1 MHFLKCCIAKQ
12 SKIELKL
19 EVLNIGEIQ
28 MTNSKNMIKVAA
40 SVFVFLLLLAYG
52 SHAGYAQVTG
62 GGDQMPTEMTL
73 WQTLKAGGGV
83 MIVIGLLSVAA
94 VAIIIY
100 DFMMLNVN
108 KLAPQRLFTEVM
120 RKLES
125 RDFSGAQTL
134 CMKEGNTI
142 ISKIVLAGLERRN
155 PLDDSAR
162 EAMENTARVELTGMW
177 QNINYL
183 SDIVAVAPL
192 LGLLG
197 TVLGM
202 IQAFHAVPLQ
212 SASVKTT
219 LLAAGISKA
228 MVTTA
233 SGLIVAIPALIAYSY
248 FRGKVQQVTNK
259 IEIYSTDIIRA
270 IQNR

>member
-1 MHFLKCCIAKQ
+1 MI
-12 SKIELKL
+12 
-19 EVLNIGEIQ
+19 
-28 MTNSKNMIKVAA
+28 NSKNIFKGLFGAGA
-40 SVFVFLLLLAYG
+40 FVLLLIWG
-52 SHAGYAQVTG
+52 SHAAYAQAAG
-62 GGDQMPTEMTL
+62 AGPDQMPAEMTL

-83 MIVIGLLSVAA
+83 MVVIGLLSVAA

-108 KLAPQRLFTEVM
+108 KLAPRHLFIDVM
-120 RKLES
+120 GLIES
-125 RDFSGAQTL
+125 KDLIAAKNL
-134 CMKEGNTI
+134 CYQQNNTI
-142 ISKIVLAGLERRN
+142 ISKVVLAGLERTN
-155 PLDDSAR
+155 PQDDSAR
-162 EAMENTARVELTGMW
+162 EAMENTARIEVTNLW
-177 QNINYL
+177 QNISYL

-212 SASVKTT
+212 SASLKTT

-248 FRGKVQQVTNK
+248 FRGQVQQVTNM
-259 IEIYSTDIIRA
+259 IEIYSTDIIKT
-270 IQNR
+270 IQKR

>member
-1 MHFLKCCIAKQ
+1 
-12 SKIELKL
+12 
-19 EVLNIGEIQ
+19 
-28 MTNSKNMIKVAA
+28 
-40 SVFVFLLLLAYG
+40 
-52 SHAGYAQVTG
+52 
-62 GGDQMPTEMTL
+62 
-73 WQTLKAGGGV
+73 
-83 MIVIGLLSVAA
+83 
-94 VAIIIY
+94 
-100 DFMMLNVN
+100 MLNVN
-108 KLAPQRLFTEVM
+108 KLAPRALFEEVM

-125 RDFSGAQTL
+125 RDFGAAQTM
-134 CMKEGNTI
+134 CRNEGNTI

-155 PLDDSAR
+155 PLDNAAR
-162 EAMENTARVELTGMW
+162 EAMENTARAELTNLW

-228 MVTTA
+228 MVCTA
-233 SGLIVAIPALIAYSY
+233 SGLIVAIPSLIAYSF
-248 FRGKVQQVTNK
+248 FRGQVQQITNM
-259 IEIYSTDIIRA
+259 IEIYSTDIIKA

>member
-1 MHFLKCCIAKQ
+1 L
-12 SKIELKL
+12 S
-19 EVLNIGEIQ
+19 
-28 MTNSKNMIKVAA
+28 
-40 SVFVFLLLLAYG
+40 LLTYG
-52 SHAGYAQVTG
+52 SHAAYAQASNMLTG
-62 GGDQMPTEMTL
+62 GADQMPTELTL

-83 MIVIGLLSVAA
+83 MVVIGFLSVAA
-94 VAIIIY
+94 VAIILY
-100 DFMMLNVN
+100 DFITLNVN
-108 KLAPQRLFTEVM
+108 KLTPRGLFENVIARLGKRDLEETKAM
-120 RKLES
+120 CRKEN
-125 RDFSGAQTL
+125 
-134 CMKEGNTI
+134 NTI
-142 ISKIVLAGLERRN
+142 ISKIVLAGLDRKN
-155 PLDDSAR
+155 PMDDSAR
-162 EAMENTARVELTGMW
+162 EAMENTARVEVTNLW

-228 MVTTA
+228 MVCTA

-248 FRGKVQQVTNK
+248 FRGKVQQITNMV
-259 IEIYSTDIIRA
+259 EIYSTDIIKA

>member
-1 MHFLKCCIAKQ
+1 MI
-12 SKIELKL
+12 
-19 EVLNIGEIQ
+19 
-28 MTNSKNMIKVAA
+28 NSKNNFPLAVGML
-40 SVFVFLLLLAYG
+40 VFLSVLIYG
-52 SHAGYAQVTG
+52 SHAVYAQATG
-62 GGDQMPTEMTL
+62 LPAAGPDQMPAEMTL

-83 MIVIGLLSVAA
+83 MVVIGFLSVAA

-100 DFMMLNVN
+100 DLLMLNVN
-108 KLAPQRLFTEVM
+108 KLAPRRLFDEVM

-125 RDFSGAQTL
+125 RDFGAAQTL
-134 CMKEGNTI
+134 CRQENNTI
-142 ISKIVLAGLERRN
+142 ISRIVLAGLERRN
-155 PLDDSAR
+155 PLDNSAR
-162 EAMENTARVELTGMW
+162 EAMENTARVELTNLW

-212 SASVKTT
+212 SASLKTT

-233 SGLIVAIPALIAYSY
+233 SGLIVAIPALMAYSY
-248 FRGKVQQVTNK
+248 FRGQVQQVTNM
-259 IEIYSTDIIRA
+259 IEIYSTDIIKT

>member
-1 MHFLKCCIAKQ
+1 
-12 SKIELKL
+12 
-19 EVLNIGEIQ
+19 
-28 MTNSKNMIKVAA
+28 MTNSKDRIKCVLG
-40 SVFVFLLLLAYG
+40 VFAFLLLLSLG
-52 SHAGYAQVTG
+52 SHAYAQSVVG
-62 GGDQMPTEMTL
+62 GPSVGADQMPTEMTL

-83 MIVIGLLSVAA
+83 MVVIGFLSVLA
-94 VAIIIY
+94 VAIVIY
-100 DFMMLNVN
+100 DIRFLNVN
-108 KLAPQRLFTEVM
+108 RLAPRDFFKQVM
-120 RKLES
+120 SKLDS
-125 RDFSGAQTL
+125 RDFGAAKEL
-134 CMKEGNTI
+134 CARENHTI
-142 ISKIVLAGLERRN
+142 IAKIVLAGLDRKN
-155 PLDDSAR
+155 PMDDTAR
-162 EAMENTARVELTGMW
+162 EAMESTARIELTNLW

-248 FRGKVQQVTNK
+248 FRGQVQQVTNM
-259 IEIYSTDIIRA
+259 IEIYSTDIIKA

>member
-1 MHFLKCCIAKQ
+1 
-12 SKIELKL
+12 
-19 EVLNIGEIQ
+19 
-28 MTNSKNMIKVAA
+28 MTNSRKILGGVAG
-40 SVFVFLLLLAYG
+40 FLLLLIYG
-52 SHAGYAQVTG
+52 AHTAYAQVSNPMP
-62 GGDQMPTEMTL
+62 DQMPTEMTL

-83 MIVIGLLSVAA
+83 MVVIGFLSVAA

-108 KLAPQRLFTEVM
+108 KLAPRGLFQDLM
-120 RKLES
+120 HKLEA
-125 RDFSGAQTL
+125 RDFTAAKTL
-134 CMKEGNTI
+134 CQKENSTI
-142 ISKIVLAGLERRN
+142 IAKIALAGLDRKN
-155 PLDDSAR
+155 PLDDTAR
-162 EAMENTARVELTGMW
+162 EAMESTARVELTNLW

-183 SDIVAVAPL
+183 SDIIAVAPL

-212 SASVKTT
+212 AASVKTT

-228 MVTTA
+228 MVCTA
-233 SGLIVAIPALIAYSY
+233 SGLIVAIPALIAYSF
-248 FRGKVQQVTNK
+248 FRGQVQQVTNM
-259 IEIYSTDIIRA
+259 IEIYSTDIIKA

>member
-1 MHFLKCCIAKQ
+1 MAKPR
-12 SKIELKL
+12 
-19 EVLNIGEIQ
+19 NILP
-28 MTNSKNMIKVAA
+28 VAGWA
-40 SVFVFLLLLAYG
+40 FIFLLLLNCHPHLA
-52 SHAGYAQVTG
+52 YAQASDLSVSG
-62 GGDQMPTEMTL
+62 AGQMPAEMTL

-83 MIVIGLLSVAA
+83 MIVIGFLSVVG

-100 DFMMLNVN
+100 DLMMLNVN
-108 KLAPQRLFTEVM
+108 KLAPRRLFDEVM
-120 RKLES
+120 RKIES
-125 RDFSGAQTL
+125 RDLPAAKTMCLNQN
-134 CMKEGNTI
+134 NTI
-142 ISKIVLAGLERRN
+142 ISKIVLAGLERKN
-155 PLDDSAR
+155 PMDDSAR
-162 EAMENTARVELTGMW
+162 EAMENTARVELTNLW
-177 QNINYL
+177 QNISYL

-212 SASVKTT
+212 SASLKTT

-248 FRGKVQQVTNK
+248 FRGQVQQITNM
-259 IEIYSTDIIRA
+259 IEIYSTDIIKAVQKR
-270 IQNR
+270 

>member
-1 MHFLKCCIAKQ
+1 MLR
-12 SKIELKL
+12 
-19 EVLNIGEIQ
+19 G
-28 MTNSKNMIKVAA
+28 
-40 SVFVFLLLLAYG
+40 VFGVGFLLLLLAFG
-52 SHAGYAQVTG
+52 PHGAFAQATNTLPSPI
-62 GGDQMPTEMTL
+62 DQMPAEMTL

-83 MIVIGLLSVAA
+83 MVVIGFLSILGL
-94 VAIIIY
+94 AIIIY

-108 KLAPQRLFTEVM
+108 KMAPHRLFEAVM

-125 RDFSGAQTL
+125 RDFGAAQTL
-134 CMKEGNTI
+134 CRKEATTI

-155 PLDDSAR
+155 PLDDTAR
-162 EAMENTARVELTGMW
+162 EAMESTARAELTNLW

-228 MVTTA
+228 MVCTA
-233 SGLIVAIPALIAYSY
+233 SGLIVAIPALIAYSF
-248 FRGKVQQVTNK
+248 FRGQVQQITNM
-259 IEIYSTDIIRA
+259 IEIYSTDIIKA

>member
-1 MHFLKCCIAKQ
+1 MMK
-12 SKIELKL
+12 SR
-19 EVLNIGEIQ
+19 NILSLVGG
-28 MTNSKNMIKVAA
+28 V
-40 SVFVFLLLLAYG
+40 SVFILSLNYLPHTAF
-52 SHAGYAQVTG
+52 AQSLPTSSP
-62 GGDQMPTEMTL
+62 DAMPVEMTL

-83 MIVIGLLSVAA
+83 MVVIGFLSVVA
-94 VAIIIY
+94 VAIIVY

-108 KLAPQRLFTEVM
+108 KLAPRRLYKELM
-120 RKLES
+120 GKLES
-125 RDFSGAQTL
+125 RDFGGAQAL
-134 CMKEGNTI
+134 CLKENNTI

-162 EAMENTARVELTGMW
+162 EAMENTAHVELTNLW
-177 QNINYL
+177 QNISYL

-219 LLAAGISKA
+219 VLAAGISKA

-233 SGLIVAIPALIAYSY
+233 SGLIVAIPVLIAYSY
-248 FRGKVQQVTNK
+248 FRGQVQSITNA
-259 IEIYSTDIIRA
+259 IEIYCGDLIKAIR
-270 IQNR
+270 NR

>member
-1 MHFLKCCIAKQ
+1 MMNLRIFFSVAGGVFIFLWA
-12 SKIELKL
+12 L
-19 EVLNIGEIQ
+19 
-28 MTNSKNMIKVAA
+28 T
-40 SVFVFLLLLAYG
+40 YG
-52 SHAGYAQVTG
+52 SHAAYAQASNLFSSG
-62 GGDQMPTEMTL
+62 SGQMPAEMTL

-83 MIVIGLLSVAA
+83 MVVIGLLSVAA

-100 DFMMLNVN
+100 DFITLNVN
-108 KLAPQRLFTEVM
+108 KLAP
-120 RKLES
+120 RKLFDNVISKLGKRELDGTQAIC
-125 RDFSGAQTL
+125 R
-134 CMKEGNTI
+134 KENNTI
-142 ISKIVLAGLERRN
+142 IAKIVLAGLDRRN

-162 EAMENTARVELTGMW
+162 EAMENTARVEVTNLW

-228 MVTTA
+228 MVCTA
-233 SGLIVAIPALIAYSY
+233 SGLIVAIPALVAYSY
-248 FRGKVQQVTNK
+248 FRGKVQQITNMV
-259 IEIYSTDIIRA
+259 EIYSADIIKA
-270 IQNR
+270 VQNR

>member
-1 MHFLKCCIAKQ
+1 MINL
-12 SKIELKL
+12 
-19 EVLNIGEIQ
+19 
-28 MTNSKNMIKVAA
+28 KNMFKRV
-40 SVFVFLLLLAYG
+40 SGLFVFLMCLTCY
-52 SHAGYAQVTG
+52 SHGAWAQAAHLPIVGT
-62 GGDQMPTEMTL
+62 DQLPAELTL

-83 MIVIGLLSVAA
+83 MVVIGLLSVVA

-100 DFMMLNVN
+100 DLMMLNVR
-108 KLAPQRLFTEVM
+108 KLAPADLFEGVM
-120 RKLES
+120 RKLEI
-125 RDFSGAQTL
+125 RDFSAAQTI
-134 CMKEGNTI
+134 CRQKNSTI
-142 ISKIVLAGLERRN
+142 ISKIVLAGLVRKN
-155 PLDDSAR
+155 PLDNSAS
-162 EAMENTARVELTGMW
+162 EAMENTARIELTNLW
-177 QNINYL
+177 QNISYL

-228 MVTTA
+228 MICTA
-233 SGLIVAIPALIAYSY
+233 SSLIVAIPSLVAYSY
-248 FRGKVQQVTNK
+248 FRGRVQQVTNV
-259 IEIYSTDIIRA
+259 IEIYSSDIIKT

>member
-1 MHFLKCCIAKQ
+1 M
-12 SKIELKL
+12 
-19 EVLNIGEIQ
+19 
-28 MTNSKNMIKVAA
+28 
-40 SVFVFLLLLAYG
+40 LLVVGG
-52 SHAGYAQVTG
+52 SHTALAQAAGAPS
-62 GGDQMPTEMTL
+62 GGDQMAVPMTL

-83 MIVIGLLSVAA
+83 MVVIGLLSVIAL
-94 VAIIIY
+94 AIVVY
-100 DFMMLNVN
+100 DAMMLNVN
-108 KLAPQRLFTEVM
+108 KLAPQGLFNDVM
-120 RKLES
+120 RKLET
-125 RDFSGAQTL
+125 RDFGSAKTL
-134 CMKEGNTI
+134 CRQENNTI
-142 ISKIVLAGLERRN
+142 ISKIVLAGLDRRN
-155 PLDDSAR
+155 PLDDTAR
-162 EAMENTARVELTGMW
+162 EAMESTARIELTNLW

-202 IQAFHAVPLQ
+202 IQAFRAVPLQ
-212 SASVKTT
+212 SASIKTT

-248 FRGKVQQVTNK
+248 FRGQVQQVTNM
-259 IEIYSTDIIRA
+259 IEIYSTDLIKA

>member
-1 MHFLKCCIAKQ
+1 MRD
-12 SKIELKL
+12 
-19 EVLNIGEIQ
+19 
-28 MTNSKNMIKVAA
+28 SKNKFRLMGSAF
-40 SVFVFLLLLAYG
+40 VFVLLLATG
-52 SHAGYAQVTG
+52 ASYALAQSSANPSVGTG
-62 GGDQMPTEMTL
+62 ALPGEMTL
-73 WQTLKAGGGV
+73 WETLKAGGGV

-94 VAIIIY
+94 LAIIIY

-108 KLAPQRLFTEVM
+108 KLAPRRLFQEVM
-120 RKLES
+120 PKLEIK
-125 RDFSGAQTL
+125 DFNAAKTICSQQP
-134 CMKEGNTI
+134 NTI
-142 ISKIVLAGLERRN
+142 ISKIVMAGLERRN
-155 PLDDSAR
+155 PMDDDAR
-162 EAMENTARVELTGMW
+162 EAMENTARVELTNLW

-212 SASVKTT
+212 SASLKTT

-248 FRGKVQQVTNK
+248 FRGQVQMVTNV
-259 IEIYSTDIIRA
+259 IEIYSTDITKA
-270 IQNR
+270 IQKR

>member
-1 MHFLKCCIAKQ
+1 MKNLKY
-12 SKIELKL
+12 
-19 EVLNIGEIQ
+19 
-28 MTNSKNMIKVAA
+28 
-40 SVFVFLLLLAYG
+40 LLLLLLICA
-52 SHAGYAQVTG
+52 SQVAYAQVSSG
-62 GGDQMPTEMTL
+62 SDALPAEMTL

-83 MIVIGLLSVAA
+83 MVVIGFLSVLA

-100 DFMMLNVN
+100 DFMMLTVD
-108 KLAPQRLFTEVM
+108 KLAPRDFFVDVM
-120 RKLES
+120 RKIES
-125 RDFSGAQTL
+125 RDFAAVQTM
-134 CMKEGNTI
+134 CRNDNITI

-155 PLDDSAR
+155 QYDDTAR
-162 EAMENTARVELTGMW
+162 EAMENTARVELTNLW
-177 QNINYL
+177 QNISYL

-233 SGLIVAIPALIAYSY
+233 SGLVVAIPCLIAYSY
-248 FRGKVQQVTNK
+248 FRGQVQQVTNK
-259 IEIYSTDIIRA
+259 IEMYSTDIIKA

>member
-1 MHFLKCCIAKQ
+1 
-12 SKIELKL
+12 
-19 EVLNIGEIQ
+19 
-28 MTNSKNMIKVAA
+28 MTNSKIMFKAMLGM
-40 SVFVFLLLLAYG
+40 FVLLLLLANG
-52 SHAGYAQVTG
+52 AHVAFAQVSNG
-62 GGDQMPTEMTL
+62 LASGADQMPTEMTL

-83 MIVIGLLSVAA
+83 MVVIGFLSILA

-108 KLAPQRLFTEVM
+108 KLAPRKLFEEVI

-125 RDFSGAQTL
+125 RDFGAAQVL
-134 CMKEGNTI
+134 CRKEGNTI
-142 ISKIVLAGLERRN
+142 ISKIVLSGLERRT

-162 EAMENTARVELTGMW
+162 EAMENTARAEITNLW

-233 SGLIVAIPALIAYSY
+233 SGLIVAIPALIAYSF
-248 FRGKVQQVTNK
+248 FRGQVQQVTNM
-259 IEIYSTDIIRA
+259 IEIYSTDIIKA

>member
-1 MHFLKCCIAKQ
+1 MINFKNISRGALGAGAFLI
-12 SKIELKL
+12 
-19 EVLNIGEIQ
+19 VLMCGAH
-28 MTNSKNMIKVAA
+28 AA
-40 SVFVFLLLLAYG
+40 
-52 SHAGYAQVTG
+52 YAQISNLPVSAPE
-62 GGDQMPTEMTL
+62 QMPTELTL

-83 MIVIGLLSVAA
+83 MVVIGLLSVIA

-108 KLAPQRLFTEVM
+108 KLASRSHYDALM

-125 RDFSGAQTL
+125 KDLAAAKTICQQQNNS
-134 CMKEGNTI
+134 I
-142 ISKIVLAGLERRN
+142 ISKIVMAGLDRRN
-155 PLDDSAR
+155 PMDESSR
-162 EAMENTARVELTGMW
+162 EAMENTARLEVTNLW
-177 QNINYL
+177 QNISYL

-212 SASVKTT
+212 SASLKTT

-248 FRGKVQQVTNK
+248 FRGQVQLVTNV
-259 IEIYSTDIIRA
+259 IEMYSADIIKA
-270 IQNR
+270 IQKR

>member
-1 MHFLKCCIAKQ
+1 MMNSRNLLKGALGI
-12 SKIELKL
+12 
-19 EVLNIGEIQ
+19 
-28 MTNSKNMIKVAA
+28 VA
-40 SVFVFLLLLAYG
+40 LLLVAHYG
-52 SHAGYAQVTG
+52 SHAAYAQASSASSL
-62 GGDQMPTEMTL
+62 DQMPMEMTL
-73 WQTLKAGGGV
+73 WQTLKAGGST
-83 MIVIGLLSVAA
+83 MIVIGLLSVVA

-100 DFMMLNVN
+100 DLMALRVD
-108 KLAPQRLFTEVM
+108 KLAPRALFEQVM
-120 RKLES
+120 NKLES
-125 RDFSGAQTL
+125 RDFGAVKTL
-134 CMKEGNTI
+134 CRKDPNTI
-142 ISKIVLAGLERRN
+142 ISKIVLAGLERNN
-155 PLDDSAR
+155 PLDNTSR
-162 EAMENTARVELTGMW
+162 EAMESTARVELTNLW

-202 IQAFHAVPLQ
+202 IQAFRAVPLQ

-248 FRGKVQQVTNK
+248 FRSQVQQVTNMV
-259 IEIYSTDIIRA
+259 EIYSTDIIKA
-270 IQNR
+270 VQNR

>member
-1 MHFLKCCIAKQ
+1 M
-12 SKIELKL
+12 
-19 EVLNIGEIQ
+19 
-28 MTNSKNMIKVAA
+28 KNALFGVI
-40 SVFVFLLLLAYG
+40 VFLWVMFYEAHG
-52 SHAGYAQVTG
+52 AYAQVSNLLLSPS
-62 GGDQMPTEMTL
+62 DHMPAEITL

-83 MIVIGLLSVAA
+83 MVVIGFLSVLA

-108 KLAPQRLFTEVM
+108 KLAPRILFDDVL

-125 RDFSGAQTL
+125 RDFGAAQTM
-134 CMKEGNTI
+134 CRKEQGTI

-155 PLDDSAR
+155 PLDNSAR
-162 EAMENTARVELTGMW
+162 EAMENTARAELTNLW

-212 SASVKTT
+212 SASAKTT

-248 FRGKVQQVTNK
+248 FRGKVQQITNR
-259 IEIYSTDIIRA
+259 IEIYSTDIIKA